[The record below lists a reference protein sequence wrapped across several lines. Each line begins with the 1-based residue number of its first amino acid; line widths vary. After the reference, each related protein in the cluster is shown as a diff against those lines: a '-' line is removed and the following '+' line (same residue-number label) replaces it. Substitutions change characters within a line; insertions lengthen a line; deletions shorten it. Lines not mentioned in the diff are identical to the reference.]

1 MFIEFTPE
9 VVAGIVGVIL
19 SWLFGWFPGLN
30 TWYAA
35 LKSEVKSG
43 IMLGLLALVSVGV
56 YLLAFYGVLQTAE
69 PITVWNLL
77 TVFFAATV
85 LNQTAYMIT
94 PQAQVVK
101 TIKTETIVEE
111 IEGVKPNATIIE
123 EGRG

>member
-9 VVAGIVGVIL
+9 LVAGIVGVIL

-77 TVFFAATV
+77 TVFFTATI
-85 LNQTAYMIT
+85 LNQVAYSIT
-94 PQAQVVK
+94 PQNKEVLQ
-101 TIKTETIVEE
+101 IKADRPV
-111 IEGVKPNATIIE
+111 
-123 EGRG
+123 